1 MTGSSPWWIAIAPEE
16 LAATILPLFSYP
28 HMSPHV
34 HEGFAIFNI
43 AGWCRTG
50 LWAEPKFIY
59 RQGNPYTDPDLR
71 PIAEAIQVLEQSRLL
86 MRFVAGDSTTISV
99 PVLGLTRRGMYALE
113 SNTVRPHLGLRE
125 LGTENSNT
133 PG

>member
-1 MTGSSPWWIAIAPEE
+1 MTGSSPWWISISSEE

-28 HMSPHV
+28 QMSPHV
-34 HEGFAIFNI
+34 HEGFAIYNV

-50 LWAEPKFIY
+50 KWAEPTFTY

-71 PIAEAIQVLEQSRLL
+71 PVAEAIQVLEQSRLL
-86 MRFVAGDSTTISV
+86 MRFVAGDSTTVTV
-99 PVLGLTRRGMYALE
+99 PVLGLTRRGMHALK
-113 SNTVRPHLGLRE
+113 SDTVWRYLGLDE
-125 LGTENSNT
+125 PPTKNSIR